1 MADSLAG
8 HDSVDGI
15 WRYPV
20 KSMAGEELSFAQ
32 VTPRGLLGD
41 RVYALVDK
49 TSNRA
54 ATVRTWA
61 AALFSYHSQFL
72 TEPELDTPPP
82 SVRITTPDGR
92 TLTTADSDIDE
103 HFSSALGRNLSVMTA
118 APAGLLVEFP
128 AGTLGGKLIEAT
140 EVPLAGAAPPGT
152 FFDYA
157 SVHLIASSTID
168 HLQQAYTEGRFDV
181 RRFRPNVVVRSQA
194 APYIENSWAGRTLA
208 IGDEVVL
215 RVSIPCPRCVNTTL
229 PQGDLPHDPGILRT
243 IAQHNRLDV
252 GDFGKLPCAGV
263 YADVVKPGTI
273 RLGDA
278 VHYAD

>member
-1 MADSLAG
+1 MLGSPEG
-8 HDSVDGI
+8 HDSVEGI

-20 KSMAGEELSFAQ
+20 KSMAGEGISLAR
-32 VTPRGLLGD
+32 VTQRGLLGD
-41 RVYALVDK
+41 RIYALVDK
-49 TSNRA
+49 ESNRA

-72 TEPELDTPPP
+72 TEPELGTPPP
-82 SVRITTPDGR
+82 AVRITTPDGR
-92 TLTTADSDIDE
+92 TLTTTDSDIDE
-103 HFSSALGRNLSVMTA
+103 HLSAAFGRNLTVMTA

-128 AGTLGGKLIEAT
+128 AGTLGGKLIDAT

-157 SVHLIASSTID
+157 CVHLIATSTID
-168 HLQQAYTEGRFDV
+168 HLQGAYPHGRFDV
-181 RRFRPNVVVRSQA
+181 RRFRPNVVIRSQGQA
-194 APYIENSWAGRTLA
+194 YIENSWAGRTLA
-208 IGDEVVL
+208 IGNEVVL

-229 PQGDLPHDPGILRT
+229 PQGDLPHDAGILRT
-243 IAQHNRLDV
+243 IAQYNRLDF

-273 RLGDA
+273 RRGD
-278 VHYAD
+278 VVRYVD